1 MKRRQKKS
9 IVTVLILLMICPLI
23 GLWAQADDGPDLP
36 ALGRGIGKPMRIK
49 TFQGGSFHGI
59 LRSVEDERIEI
70 VTDDGQII
78 LVDLASIA
86 SFLVIDTEITKET
99 FFQDSASN
107 RLIVMP
113 TGFPMDTGEFHV
125 ADQEIIA
132 VTMSYGLNEHA
143 SFWAG
148 VSVPGFVFSG
158 RYILSPAERFALSIG
173 SFAGLAWLERPV
185 TGALLP
191 YLIASWGEPNNNF
204 TAAVSP
210 IVTFGFSKNT
220 PFDLEGAVLALGGKM
235 VLTSTTSLIFENW
248 VMWLKR
254 DIYDDSIDPVR
265 REWDAVPRFI
275 FPAVVFRIAG
285 QRLSWDIGAILP
297 IAIEDS
303 VFVPFEDAGPE
314 DEETGYYTNSN
325 YRLGGLFD
333 DILFPLPILSVTYRI
348 D

>member
-1 MKRRQKKS
+1 M
-9 IVTVLILLMICPLI
+9 
-23 GLWAQADDGPDLP
+23 
-36 ALGRGIGKPMRIK
+36 GKPVRVK
-49 TFQGGSFHGI
+49 TVQGGNFQGV
-59 LRSVEDERIEI
+59 LRTVEDDRIEI
-70 VTDDGQII
+70 VADDGQII
-78 LVDLASIA
+78 LVDLASVV

-148 VSVPGFVFSG
+148 VSIPGFVFSG
-158 RYILSPAERFALSIG
+158 RYILSPAERFAISIG
-173 SFAGLAWLERPV
+173 SFAGLAWLERPL
-185 TGALLP
+185 TGAVLP
-191 YLIASWGEPNNNF
+191 YLIASWGEPNNNV

-210 IVTFGFSKNT
+210 IMTFGFEESV
-220 PFDLEGAVLALGGKM
+220 PFELAGAVLALGGKM
-235 VLTSTTSLIFENW
+235 VLTSTTSLISENW

-254 DIYDDSIDPVR
+254 DVYDNSVDPVR

-285 QRLSWDIGAILP
+285 QRLSWDIGAVLP
-297 IAIEDS
+297 IAIHDS
-303 VFVPFEDAGPE
+303 EFVFFEDLDPE
-314 DEETGYYTNSN
+314 AEEDGYYRNSD
-325 YRLGGLFD
+325 YRIGGLFD